1 MSFGSIFAVAPLR
14 RARLAAGLGLLAI
27 ALPLAP
33 VLAAPN
39 PYALTPRALAV
50 DYVSKLPGSV
60 ADSGQV
66 YAANIHE
73 PRTRTG
79 ALHLHGG
86 VFSPIDQTIT
96 NAMLGARLG
105 IHMGAPVLF
114 GVSGGWVYH
123 TKSLYDTTPS
133 NLPGLE
139 PRTVLATANAHLIP
153 AMLFVQA
160 TLWERFLSPYVG
172 IGGGYEW
179 LLLRAEDFRTDEVFS
194 RTYSGPSWEWY
205 AGVGLKMSRAARLD
219 GEVFYSAG
227 TLGRDVLDPNDNLLR
242 ETVDMDGVGL
252 RVGLNIVY

>member
-1 MSFGSIFAVAPLR
+1 MSFGLRFATAPLR
-14 RARLAAGLGLLAI
+14 RARFAAGLGLLAV
-27 ALPLAP
+27 ALP
-33 VLAAPN
+33 AAPLLAN
-39 PYALTPRALAV
+39 PVPSALTPHALAV
-50 DYVSKLPGSV
+50 DYVSKLPGSL

-66 YAANIHE
+66 YAANVHE

-79 ALHLHGG
+79 AIHLHGG

-96 NAMLGARLG
+96 NAMLGARIG
-105 IHMGAPVLF
+105 VHMGAPVLF

-123 TKSLYDTTPS
+123 TKSLYDAAS
-133 NLPGLE
+133 GDLPGLE

-219 GEVFYSAG
+219 GELFYSAG
-227 TLGRDVLDPNDNLLR
+227 TLGRDVLDANDRLLK
-242 ETVDMDGVGL
+242 ETVDMDGVGV